1 MEHIYANKT
10 VSISE
15 FKREMSEVFKKAGG
29 APIAVLKNNRPDF
42 YVLTPELFEVV
53 ADVLDDYMMRDE
65 VLARHRS
72 GEFDEV
78 ELDQL

>member
-1 MEHIYANKT
+1 MA
-10 VSISE
+10 
-15 FKREMSEVFKKAGG
+15 EVFRKAGG

-53 ADVLDDYMMRDE
+53 VDVLDDFMMRDE

-72 GEFDEV
+72 GEFAEV
-78 ELDQL
+78 ELEDL